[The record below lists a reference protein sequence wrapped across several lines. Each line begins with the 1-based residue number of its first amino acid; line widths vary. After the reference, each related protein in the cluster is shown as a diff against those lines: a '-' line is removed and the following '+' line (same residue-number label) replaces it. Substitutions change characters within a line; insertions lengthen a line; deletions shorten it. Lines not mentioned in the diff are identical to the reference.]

1 MKDKYKEWLID
12 YCDKHVTH
20 PDRCE
25 AFEAG
30 AQSRQDEIDE
40 LRSLCESIIKDG
52 LEKTDRL
59 RSIINQNNKEIE
71 ELQKR
76 IDVLI
81 TKFNEMAHTFLD
93 GLEEILK
100 GETNE

>member
-30 AQSRQDEIDE
+30 AQSRQAEID
-40 LRSLCESIIKDG
+40 
-52 LEKTDRL
+52 
-59 RSIINQNNKEIE
+59 

-76 IDVLI
+76 IDRLLLI
-81 TKFNEMAHTFLD
+81 SGCDLD
-93 GLEEILK
+93 ENDFES
-100 GETNE
+100 